1 MYCVKC
7 GVKLA
12 DTERKC
18 PLCNTQVCHPDF
30 QIADAQP
37 LYPANKMPKSS
48 PKAKAVNGA
57 LIILFLI
64 PLLICFFADISQ
76 DGSLEWFGYVAGALL
91 LAYIV
96 VALPM
101 WFTKANPVIFVPC
114 DFAAIGLYLLY
125 IDLIIGGG
133 WYLSFALPVTAGLC
147 LIVCTVVTLLR
158 YLRKGRLY
166 IFGGAFMALGAYV
179 VLIELLLGV
188 TFQLR
193 FAGWS
198 VYPLCA
204 LFLLGGLLIYFAIH
218 RSARQIMERKLFF

>member
-12 DTERKC
+12 DTEGKC
-18 PLCNTQVCHPDF
+18 PLCNTRVCHPDF
-30 QIADAQP
+30 QIEDSQP
-37 LYPANKMPKSS
+37 LYPVNKMPKNS
-48 PKAKAVNGA
+48 PKAQAVNGA

-64 PLLICFFADISQ
+64 PLLICFFADISV
-76 DGSLEWFGYVAGALL
+76 DGNLEWFGYVAGALM
-91 LAYIV
+91 LAYTV

-101 WFTKANPVIFVPC
+101 WFTKPNPVIFVPC

-125 IDLIIGGG
+125 IDLVSGGS
-133 WYLSFALPVTAGLC
+133 WYLGFALPVTAGLC

-179 VLIELLLGV
+179 VLIELLLGI
-188 TFQLR
+188 TFQVR
-193 FAGWS
+193 FTGWS

-218 RSARQIMERKLFF
+218 RGARQIMERKLFF